1 MASHSDGKPPRLIVR
16 YRGKGVAPLQEAQAE
31 IAKRGLQVV
40 DRSSRMLLL
49 EESGKISSAESLKSA
64 LPEWSVSEEIHYTLP
79 DPTPRVK
86 GPGKGISRDNP

>member
-1 MASHSDGKPPRLIVR
+1 MESRSEGKPPRLIVR
-16 YRGKGVAPLQEAQAE
+16 YRGKGAAPLEQAQEE

-49 EESGKISSAESLKSA
+49 EDSGTVSSAESLKRA
-64 LPEWSVSEEIHYTLP
+64 LPEWSVSEEIHYSIP

-86 GPGKGISRDNP
+86 GPGKS